1 MFVIASIK
9 EGFGNRV
16 WMLAQTIQLFRSKY
30 MGSGILC
37 VVEQASRHDKGFPE
51 ESMKYVFPSLTKLKW
66 LKFIGWKEYD
76 ILRQDPETVVLQP
89 SFEFSYDVFD
99 SFIKK
104 HFVLNPVFDKV
115 FEKYD
120 TRKGTAIHIR
130 LGDKFKLNYR
140 LAKKGSPPSYAL
152 PSPTY
157 YADHAKNGPIYVFTD
172 SPDIVECVF
181 MESLPVDAIL
191 VKDEPF
197 WNVFA
202 LFTKFRHIIVS
213 DSTLVTAA
221 RYWNR
226 KDTRAVAPMYR
237 SWEGELKI
245 SPLLNPDLFVRDN
258 RKDIIL
264 RGSDYIEIHK
274 RCM

>member
-1 MFVIASIK
+1 
-9 EGFGNRV
+9 
-16 WMLAQTIQLFRSKY
+16 
-30 MGSGILC
+30 
-37 VVEQASRHDKGFPE
+37 
-51 ESMKYVFPSLTKLKW
+51 
-66 LKFIGWKEYD
+66 
-76 ILRQDPETVVLQP
+76 
-89 SFEFSYDVFD
+89 
-99 SFIKK
+99 
-104 HFVLNPVFDKV
+104 
-115 FEKYD
+115 
-120 TRKGTAIHIR
+120 
-130 LGDKFKLNYR
+130 
-140 LAKKGSPPSYAL
+140 
-152 PSPTY
+152 
-157 YADHAKNGPIYVFTD
+157 
-172 SPDIVECVF
+172 

-202 LFTKFRHIIVS
+202 LFTKFRHIVVS

-226 KDTRAVAPMYR
+226 KDADAVAPMYR